1 MIFLTVS
8 LSMNVFSLYDGLCL
22 YPALKK
28 FHMDFSITHLKK
40 APSPDSRGKK
50 NCMAKVFEY
59 ALCFSRF
66 NHSRC
71 SMIALGR

>member
-50 NCMAKVFEY
+50 TAWQKFLNMHCVFPDSIIHV
-59 ALCFSRF
+59 AL
-66 NHSRC
+66 
-71 SMIALGR
+71 